1 MPLHNVIESIN
12 ILLLLPFEQFAD
24 FNMKLSTQ
32 TFLKALFL
40 WSVVAKSF
48 GKIEDD
54 DNPHKDDPDEIDVD
68 FFPLCETN
76 ADGFG
81 GEVTDDSFTVAFW
94 YELTYVPGA
103 SVEGML
109 ESIEK
114 GTADFL
120 LKSDLFAGSCD
131 RRKLTVRRLATAVG
145 ISSKP
150 DDEVLEGVSCSS
162 GVDDCAVV
170 EGALQVYYTDEIELM
185 SNTNLEEEFKTEI
198 SSNLSGIDYANED
211 IISVVAVDEPGA
223 NPDGATGTNGI
234 NTDDNSTNSTPIIIG
249 ATVGAVLILGAVA
262 LYRRRQSGSNDE
274 TAFSGNTTAEPV

>member
-1 MPLHNVIESIN
+1 
-12 ILLLLPFEQFAD
+12 
-24 FNMKLSTQ
+24 
-32 TFLKALFL
+32 
-40 WSVVAKSF
+40 
-48 GKIEDD
+48 
-54 DNPHKDDPDEIDVD
+54 
-68 FFPLCETN
+68 
-76 ADGFG
+76 
-81 GEVTDDSFTVAFW
+81 
-94 YELTYVPGA
+94 
-103 SVEGML
+103 ML